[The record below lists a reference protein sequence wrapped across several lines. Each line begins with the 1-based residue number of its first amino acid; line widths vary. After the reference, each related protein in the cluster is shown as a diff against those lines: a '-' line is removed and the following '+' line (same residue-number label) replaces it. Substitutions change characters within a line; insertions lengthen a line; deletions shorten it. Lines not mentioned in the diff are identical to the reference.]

1 MRFPLRLRAALIK
14 AKLSGMLGGGS
25 SSSRIAHATADEQ
38 SVALVRN
45 TKASM
50 VWLGGAEPLLH
61 PEIGRLTSNL
71 QEDNRYV
78 FMHTNGKNLRQRLHM
93 FRPEER
99 LFLVT
104 EFVGREERHNRVV
117 AQPDAFQRSL
127 EGIRAAKL
135 SGFLVA
141 AHVTVTTETDTCDI
155 GELIEALDK
164 LDVDGFVATSR
175 GQSLEPNH
183 QSLAETLDDVR
194 VMIRY
199 GAWEDFSRLLEESF
213 GGQSRVRAGSENAF
227 EEGD

>member
-14 AKLSGMLGGGS
+14 AKLSGMFDGGS
-25 SSSRIAHATADEQ
+25 SSSAIVHATADEQ
-38 SVALVRN
+38 SIALARN

-71 QEDNRYV
+71 TEDNRHV
-78 FMHTNGKNLRQRLHM
+78 FLHTNGYNLRQRLHT
-93 FRPEER
+93 FRPQES

-104 EFVGREERHNRVV
+104 EFAGREERHNRAVG
-117 AQPDAFQRSL
+117 QPDAFERSL

-141 AHVTVTTETDTCDI
+141 AHVTVTADTDTCDI
-155 GELIEALDK
+155 AELIEALDK
-164 LDVDGFVATSR
+164 MDVDGFVATSR
-175 GQSLEPNH
+175 GQLLESNR
-183 QSLAETLDDVR
+183 QSLAETLEDVR
-194 VMIRY
+194 AMIRY
-199 GAWEDFSRLLEESF
+199 AAWEDFSRLLEQSF
-213 GGQSRVRAGSENAF
+213 GGRSRVRAGSENAF